1 MKNEIRQ
8 SFQKSILITACLTI
22 ILIYFNQNQSTSLDF
37 LISLPFFFLAYLSVF
52 SIGKRKLLNLLQNWI
67 RKDRTNV
74 LIFPSFL
81 LIIFTIYQIIN
92 GYNLLKDN
100 FPLVVYILFFPVI
113 AFTLRNE
120 TSQKIGWFD
129 FTVFFL
135 TLLPTAFTEVKQ
147 QGELPFIGKGFDS
160 MFHIMTILTTIYAF
174 GIVRGINEVGFF
186 PEWKWK
192 SFLIAV
198 FSWVAFYLL
207 VLVIGFSVDFIRVV
221 GYSEPFDIL
230 IRSIIYTLIGT
241 FLHTALFEELFFR
254 GILQNMLAKRIGQ
267 ASSWKIFWGA
277 GFVILFG
284 LAILVGYTLE
294 GQMKWFPAL
303 VTILLFVAAWYI
315 EQSGK
320 FEMGVYTSLALTG
333 VTFGLVHYHAKS
345 IVYIGLACV
354 AGWAYG
360 YTYIKTKNVF
370 YSAIV
375 HTLVNTSVL
384 IFGLKMMR

>member
-1 MKNEIRQ
+1 MRNKILNSLRWSIMATVLLTAIWIFKNLNQ
-8 SFQKSILITACLTI
+8 ITT
-22 ILIYFNQNQSTSLDF
+22 FDF
-37 LISLPFFFLAYLSVF
+37 LIAIPFFFTAYLTVF
-52 SIGKRKLLNLLQNWI
+52 FIGKENVITLYQDWI
-67 RKDRTNV
+67 QQSWHRV
-74 LIFPSFL
+74 FVFPITL
-81 LIIFTIYQIIN
+81 LILFMLYLIIN
-92 GYNLLKDN
+92 GYNPLSDN
-100 FPLVVYILFFPVI
+100 LFLVVYILFFPVV
-113 AFTLRNE
+113 AFKLRNE
-120 TSQKIGWFD
+120 VAQKIGWFD
-129 FTVFFL
+129 FTVFVL
-135 TLLPTAFTEVKQ
+135 TLLPTAFYDIEQK
-147 QGELPFIGKGFDS
+147 GELPFSGGGFDS
-160 MFHIMTILTTIYAF
+160 LFHIMIILTSVYAF
-174 GIVRGINEVGFF
+174 GIVRGIKEVGFF

-192 SFLIAV
+192 SFLIAI
-198 FSWVAFYLL
+198 FSWAAFYLL
-207 VLVIGFSVDFIRVV
+207 VVTIGFTVDFIRVV
-221 GYSEPFDIL
+221 GYSEPFAIL
-230 IRSIIYTLIGT
+230 VRSIFFTMVGT

-254 GILQNMLAKRIGQ
+254 GILQNMLSKRIGQ
-267 ASSWKIFWGA
+267 AKSWKIFWGV
-277 GFVILFG
+277 GFAILFG

-303 VTILLFVAAWYI
+303 VTVLLFAAAWFL
-315 EQSGK
+315 ENSGK